1 MRYTAA
7 MTIKMYI
14 VIKIDEKEYQMPAD
28 GNVGEELLKA
38 VTEYLYDIEG
48 IEVKNIRSVS
58 E

>member
-1 MRYTAA
+1 
-7 MTIKMYI
+7 MTIKLYI

-48 IEVKNIRSVS
+48 VEVKNIRSVS